1 MDCITYSCCFFFQD
15 GEEEGSW
22 KNRKNTS
29 CASFPVMKVIQE
41 EEKTLIKFLSQSF
54 GWQKKMGKVDQNSVS
69 KHNRLN
75 NRSFGKGIEKMF
87 SIMNT

>member
-1 MDCITYSCCFFFQD
+1 MGAFSYYKAHGLYNIFLLFFFQD
-15 GEEEGSW
+15 EEEEGSW

-54 GWQKKMGKVDQNSVS
+54 GWQKKWEKLTKIVCQSIIDSIIEA
-69 KHNRLN
+69 LE
-75 NRSFGKGIEKMF
+75 KG
-87 SIMNT
+87 